1 MPNAILTKYD
11 GTITSIPPASVVA
24 ILSTALD
31 APDADRPQLRS
42 IVITTYRGMASDFLL
57 HTAADAAGEIAKAG
71 AGKRG
76 ALRLGRAKPWLEL
89 DCGGDVTRIQ
99 PGSAPAYETVKV
111 EGEERLR
118 VWWTRPDNQVVALD
132 VDSNE
137 ANRARL
143 DADHEGKD

>member
-1 MPNAILTKYD
+1 MPNAILTKHD
-11 GTITSIPPASVVA
+11 GTITSVPADSVAA

-31 APDADRPQLRS
+31 APDTDRPQLRS
-42 IVITTYRGMASDFLL
+42 IVITTYRGMAAENLL
-57 HTAADAAGEIAKAG
+57 HTAADAAGEIAKAR

-76 ALRLGRAKPWLEL
+76 ALRLGRAKSWLEL
-89 DCGGDVTRIQ
+89 GCGGDITRIQ
-99 PGSAPAYETVKV
+99 PGSAPAYETIKV

-118 VWWTRPDNQVVALD
+118 VWWTRPDGQTVPID

>member
-1 MPNAILTKYD
+1 MRRSRAAAAVSRPSQK
-11 GTITSIPPASVVA
+11 IPVRAATAQPASPATV
-24 ILSTALD
+24 S
-31 APDADRPQLRS
+31 
-42 IVITTYRGMASDFLL
+42 
-57 HTAADAAGEIAKAG
+57 AADAAGAIAKAS

-76 ALRLGRAKPWLEL
+76 ALRLGRAKSWLEL
-89 DCGGDVTRIQ
+89 NCGGDVTRIQ

-132 VDSNE
+132 VDNTE
-137 ANRARL
+137 TNRARL

>member
-31 APDADRPQLRS
+31 APNPERPQLRS
-42 IVITTYRGMASDFLL
+42 IVITNFRGMASDFLL
-57 HTAADAAGEIAKAG
+57 HTAADAAGEVAKAS
-71 AGKRG
+71 AKRG
-76 ALRLGRAKPWLEL
+76 ALKLGRAKSWLEL

-118 VWWTRPDNQVVALD
+118 VWWTRPDNQIVPID
-132 VDSNE
+132 VDNTE
-137 ANRARL
+137 TNRARL